1 MRKADQQHQKLDE
14 LRHFVD
20 ASELSPRRETDDA
33 VMRQAQVGQRP
44 SSRAVVAKFLA
55 IQLSS
60 GLVTLSICP
69 QFGIGGASHNGVL
82 HTLHVH
88 AHPALYYLS
97 CGVLFVLFGALF
109 NGLVAN
115 RREIKAIGHGK
126 YLYFGSYSLCA
137 YLALLLLGSESFL
150 LISLFW
156 ILGGAAAH
164 LIGFAL
170 GWRLRTL
177 SI

>member
-1 MRKADQQHQKLDE
+1 MRKEDQKYQELDE
-14 LRHFVD
+14 LRRFVS
-20 ASELSPRRETDDA
+20 APELSPRRGTDDA

-55 IQLSS
+55 VQLSS
-60 GLVTLSICP
+60 GLVTLAICP

-82 HTLHVH
+82 HALHVH

-97 CGVLFVLFGALF
+97 CGVLFVVFGALI

-115 RREIKAIGHGK
+115 RRELKAIGHGK

-137 YLALLLLGSESFL
+137 YLAFLLLGSESFL

-156 ILGGAAAH
+156 ILGGAVAH
-164 LIGFAL
+164 LTGFAL
-170 GWRLRTL
+170 GWKLRAL

>member
-1 MRKADQQHQKLDE
+1 MRKADQKHQELDE
-14 LRHFVD
+14 LRRFVD
-20 ASELSPRRETDDA
+20 APELSPRRGTDDA

-44 SSRAVVAKFLA
+44 SSPAVVTKFLA

-60 GLVTLSICP
+60 GLVTLAICP
-69 QFGIGGASHNGVL
+69 QFGIGLGSHSSVL
-82 HTLHVH
+82 HDLHVH
-88 AHPALYYLS
+88 APPALYYLS

-115 RREIKAIGHGK
+115 RREIKAIGCGK
-126 YLYFGSYSLCA
+126 YLFFGGYSLCA

-156 ILGGAAAH
+156 ILGGAVAQI
-164 LIGFAL
+164 IGFVL
-170 GWRLRTL
+170 GWKLRTL